1 MAARWGR
8 AQIWPVAVLM
18 GACLT
23 VFLGLEWFDA
33 QPAAWRRDWAAVVG
47 SLPLRTSAYWGDG
60 FDWGLRRGTMLFTHA
75 FLHTGWLH
83 LGVNMAMLAVLG
95 AVAVRRV
102 GAARFL
108 ALYLG
113 AMPLAALAYAWARGP
128 DASMVGAS
136 GAIHA
141 VAGAVI
147 AWAWLDG
154 AGRPRRA
161 LAPLAWAAAILA
173 ANLWFWWLTGGRF
186 AWQLHAAGLLLGAAV
201 APFLHRQKQDAAPR
215 GGA

>member
-1 MAARWGR
+1 MASR
-8 AQIWPVAVLM
+8 AGWAAFWPLAALT
-18 GACLT
+18 GACLA
-23 VFLGLEWFDA
+23 VFLWQQWFNA
-33 QPAAWRRDWAAVVG
+33 QPVAFRKDWAAVVG
-47 SLPLRTSAYWGDG
+47 SLPLHTSAYGGGDG
-60 FDWGLRRGTMLFTHA
+60 VAWGLRRLTMLFTHG

-95 AVAVRRV
+95 AVAIRRV
-102 GAARFL
+102 GPARFM

-113 AMPLAALAYAWARGP
+113 AMPLAALGYAWARGP
-128 DASMVGAS
+128 DATMVGAS

-161 LAPLAWAAAILA
+161 LAPAAWAAVILA

-186 AWQLHAAGLLLGAAV
+186 AWQLHVAGLALGAA
-201 APFLHRQKQDAAPR
+201 AAPLLR
-215 GGA
+215 RRA

>member
-1 MAARWGR
+1 MTRRAGWAGFWPLAAL
-8 AQIWPVAVLM
+8 AA
-18 GACLT
+18 ACLGGL
-23 VFLGLEWFDA
+23 LGLQWFDA
-33 QPAAWRRDWAAVVG
+33 QPAALRREWAAVVG
-47 SLPLRTSAYWGDG
+47 SLRLHTSAYWGDG
-60 FDWGLRRGTMLFTHA
+60 FDWGPRRLTMLVTHG

-95 AVAVRRV
+95 AVAIRRV
-102 GAARFL
+102 GPWRFL
-108 ALYLG
+108 LLYLG

-128 DASMVGAS
+128 DATMVGAS

-147 AWAWLDG
+147 AWAWRDG

-186 AWQLHAAGLLLGAAV
+186 AWQLHAAGLALGAAA
-201 APFLHRQKQDAAPR
+201 APFLPRRQQDAAPK